1 MLSKRIY
8 GLSKRNNTDFSDLN
22 GDNTS
27 LLRVI
32 DILLIIITRI
42 LLQNINGIFSLSL

>member
-1 MLSKRIY
+1 MLSKCIF

-22 GDNTS
+22 SDNTS

-32 DILLIIITRI
+32 DILVIIINRV
-42 LLQNINGIFSLSL
+42 LLQNINGISSLSL